1 MTAASFL
8 LVVCKKQ
15 TLIPHIIYPSIVF
28 GSIGVILGL
37 SIDVSSYL
45 VNLTFTVA
53 VFLFMVIYMYTNIC
67 VLPAAEE
74 KRKHDLPCV
83 TNQTNGKDREF
94 LGNACL
100 VLSALVGGFIT
111 SKVGS
116 GSDMAVFVYGIYGW
130 NNFFPNRQ
138 KSDVDFT
145 ASSVV
150 IMAVMSIL
158 TSLVRGIYSEFSERT
173 MDCWAAMAFVVVVGA
188 PIGSIV
194 LKPSMIPYLRALF
207 YVMALT
213 QFAMFSVLKIG
224 LHLASWIVIFVLLFV
239 EIASLIIH
247 YRSSQE

>member
-1 MTAASFL
+1 
-8 LVVCKKQ
+8 
-15 TLIPHIIYPSIVF
+15 
-28 GSIGVILGL
+28 
-37 SIDVSSYL
+37 
-45 VNLTFTVA
+45 
-53 VFLFMVIYMYTNIC
+53 
-67 VLPAAEE
+67 
-74 KRKHDLPCV
+74 
-83 TNQTNGKDREF
+83 
-94 LGNACL
+94 
-100 VLSALVGGFIT
+100 
-111 SKVGS
+111 
-116 GSDMAVFVYGIYGW
+116 MAVFVYGIYGW
-130 NNFFPNRQ
+130 NNFFPSRQ

-194 LKPSMIPYLRALF
+194 LTPSMIPYLRALF

-224 LHLASWIVIFVLLFV
+224 LHLASWVVIFVLLFV

-247 YRSSQE
+247 YRKSYQ